1 MSLSGGQPN
10 AASWAPILGSA
21 MAELSLKL
29 TVNLRGKP
37 YVLTVTPN
45 GFRLDLKSRRRSIE
59 LPWTAFLEEDAALY
73 SELYKS
79 IHRLRSRKH

>member
-1 MSLSGGQPN
+1 
-10 AASWAPILGSA
+10 
-21 MAELSLKL
+21 MADLNFTL
-29 TVNLRGKP
+29 TLNLRGKP

-45 GFRLDLKSRRRSIE
+45 GFRLDVKGRRQRVE

-79 IHRLRSRKH
+79 IHRLRSGKQ